1 MKKTWWLI
9 LCTIAVMV
17 LLLGAVVGCAP
28 GNSSQVISIPT
39 QQNTGIWVTGQG
51 EVTAVPDIANLS
63 LGVEVEA
70 DTVTAAQSEAAAAM
84 EAVMQAL
91 KDSGVAEKDIQTQ
104 RYGVYPVT
112 RWTEDK
118 GEEILGYRVTN
129 MVMAKIREVDK
140 AGDVVDAV
148 AKAGGNDTR
157 IQDISFTVD
166 DPKPYYEEA
175 RAKAVEDAANKAKQ
189 FASLTSVK
197 LGQPI
202 YISEGAIYTP
212 STNRAFYDE
221 AVPAPS
227 SAGTSISPGELK
239 ISVNVQIAY
248 AIS

>member
-1 MKKTWWLI
+1 MKKTRWLI
-9 LCTIAVMV
+9 PCTIAVLV
-17 LLLGAVVGCAP
+17 LVLGVVGCAP
-28 GNSSQVISIPT
+28 GNSSQVITIPAR
-39 QQNTGIWVTGQG
+39 QNTGIWVTGQG
-51 EVTAVPDIANLS
+51 EVTTVPDIVNLS
-63 LGVEVEA
+63 LGVEVKA

-84 EAVMQAL
+84 DAVMQAL

-129 MVMAKIREVDK
+129 MVVAKIREVDK
-140 AGDVVDAV
+140 TGAVIDAV
-148 AKAGGNDTR
+148 AKAGGDDTR
-157 IQDISFTVD
+157 IQNISFTID

-197 LGQPI
+197 LGQPT

-212 STNRAFYDE
+212 PTTRGYYEE
-221 AVPAPS
+221 ALPAPS
-227 SAGTSISPGELK
+227 PAGTSISPGELK
-239 ISVNVQIAY
+239 VRVNVQIAY